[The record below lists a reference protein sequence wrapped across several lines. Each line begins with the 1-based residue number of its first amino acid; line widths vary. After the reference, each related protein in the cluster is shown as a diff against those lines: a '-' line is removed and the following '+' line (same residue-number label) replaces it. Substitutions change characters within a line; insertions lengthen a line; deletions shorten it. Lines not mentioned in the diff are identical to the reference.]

1 MKKQKTKLS
10 IVIPAYNEEQRIQ
23 KTLSAFEWHFSKRH
37 NTEIIVVC
45 DGNTDKTPEIVSKYS
60 KRHKHVRLLTFPTR
74 LGKGGG
80 LAQGLKVAKGDLI
93 GFVDADSSTS
103 TADYDHLISA
113 LQKSKKDGAI
123 CSRYLKKSRV
133 LVSQPFYRKFLSR
146 GWNLLMR
153 ILFNVPF
160 TDTQCGAKIFK
171 KEAIQEV
178 LPKMQSHGF
187 EFDVELLWRMQ
198 KAGYKI
204 AEIPTT
210 WLHMEQSKFRVK
222 DILGMFWRLLK
233 IRLAG

>member
-23 KTLSAFEWHFSKRH
+23 KTLSAFEWHFSKRY

-45 DGNTDKTPEIVSKYS
+45 DGNTDKTPEIVAKYS
-60 KRHKHVRLLTFPTR
+60 KRHKHVRLLAFPTR

-80 LAQGLKVAKGDLI
+80 LVQGLKVAKGDLI

-113 LQKSKKDGAI
+113 LVKSKKDGAI
-123 CSRYLKKSRV
+123 CSRYLKKSKV

-146 GWNLLMR
+146 GWNLLVR
-153 ILFNVPF
+153 ILFNIPF

-178 LPKMQSHGF
+178 LPKMESYGF

-204 AEIPTT
+204 SEIPTT
-210 WLHMEQSKFRVK
+210 WVHMEQSKFRLK
-222 DILGMFWRLLK
+222 DITGMFIRLLR
-233 IRLAG
+233 IRLKG